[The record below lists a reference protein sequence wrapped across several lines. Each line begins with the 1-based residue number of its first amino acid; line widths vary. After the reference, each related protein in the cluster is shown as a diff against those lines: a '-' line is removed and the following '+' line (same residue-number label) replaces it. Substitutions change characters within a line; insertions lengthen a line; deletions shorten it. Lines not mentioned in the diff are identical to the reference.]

1 MLWKALPL
9 KITDSQMV
17 TGLLAAGHRSMG
29 VTTQLLP
36 IKTDVTSESKI
47 VPVARQG
54 MGNTN

>member
-17 TGLLAAGHRSMG
+17 TGLLAAGHRSTG

-47 VPVARQG
+47 VPVPRQG